1 MESQKFVTNAALN
14 FDMEYA
20 GRRAIDLVFKDVQSN
35 FNGQVWAGIG
45 PYAVTRVFRIMC
57 GTVHVSMGR
66 LKDSLMYINLTLLP
80 WL

>member
-1 MESQKFVTNAALN
+1 MESQRFVTNAALN

-20 GRRAIDLVFKDVQSN
+20 GRRAIDLILKDVQSN

-45 PYAVTRVFRIMC
+45 PLAVTRVFRIMC
-57 GTVHVSMGR
+57 GTEHVSMGR